1 MTVKS
6 PAPTETLLESS
17 TNFKLERAIDQN
29 FRLLTLGLSI
39 AVGLILLWIAYS
51 LLVIAFPAIQ
61 KFGLGFLFDSTW
73 DPNAGAIDPATGN
86 PTGIYGA
93 LPHIYGTVLSS
104 LIALIFAVPLG
115 VGVAIFLTENF
126 LEQKILQPIAFTIEL
141 LAAVPSVVY
150 GLWGLFV
157 FLPAIKPLFQGLHNT
172 FGWIPFFSTDPEG
185 RQLLGASLV
194 LAIMILP
201 TIIAIS
207 RDTLNSLPPKLRQGA
222 YGLGATRWE
231 TITRVLLPAAL
242 SGIIGSIMLAL
253 GRALGETMALAMLVG
268 NANKVN
274 ISWLSPASTL
284 SSLIAN
290 QFGEASGL
298 QKSSLFYEALIL
310 MVLTLGVN
318 MLAQTIVSRF
328 QQVE

>member
-1 MTVKS
+1 MTSKP
-6 PAPTETLLESS
+6 PAPEETLLAAS
-17 TNFKLERAIDQN
+17 TSFKLERSIDRGFQW
-29 FRLLTLGLSI
+29 LTLAL
-39 AVGLILLWIAYS
+39 AVSVGAILLWIAYS
-51 LLVIAFPAIQ
+51 LFVIALPAIQ
-61 KFGLGFLFDSTW
+61 KFGAGFLVDSTW
-73 DPNAGAIDPATGN
+73 DPNKNVDPATGI
-86 PTGIYGA
+86 GGVYGA
-93 LPHIYGTVLSS
+93 LPHIYGTALSS
-104 LIALIFAVPLG
+104 AIALLFAVPLG

-126 LEQKILQPIAFTIEL
+126 LKPNILQPIAFTIEL

-157 FLPAIKPLFQGLHNT
+157 FLPAIKPLLQGLHNY
-172 FGWIPFFSTDPEG
+172 FGWIPVFSTEPSG
-185 RQLLGASLV
+185 RQLFGASLV

-242 SGIIGSIMLAL
+242 SGIIGSVMLAL

-268 NANKVN
+268 NANQVN

-310 MVLTLGVN
+310 MVLTLVVN
-318 MLAQTIVSRF
+318 VLAQVLVSRF

>member
-1 MTVKS
+1 MTTQPSNSKEVS
-6 PAPTETLLESS
+6 LLDAS
-17 TNFKLERAIDQN
+17 TKFNLGRSIDQN
-29 FRLLTLGLSI
+29 FQRLTLALAISLG
-39 AVGLILLWIAYS
+39 AILLWIAYS
-51 LLVIAFPAIQ
+51 LLVIALPAIQ
-61 KFGLGFLFDSTW
+61 AFGLGFLVDSTW
-73 DPNAGAIDPATGN
+73 DPVRN
-86 PTGIYGA
+86 IYGA
-93 LPHIYGTVLSS
+93 LPHIYGTIMSS
-104 LIALIFAVPLG
+104 LLALSFAVPLG

-126 LEQKILQPIAFTIEL
+126 LNQKILQPIAFTIEL

-157 FLPAIKPLFQGLHNT
+157 FLPAIKPLLQGLHST
-172 FGWIPFFSTDPEG
+172 LGWIPFFATEPGG
-185 RQLLGASLV
+185 RQLFGASLV

-207 RDTLNSLPPKLRQGA
+207 RDTLTSLPPKLRQGA

-231 TITRVLLPAAL
+231 TIMRVLLPAAL
-242 SGIIGSIMLAL
+242 SGIVGSVMLAL

-268 NANKVN
+268 NANQVN
-274 ISWLSPASTL
+274 ISWLAPASTL

-310 MVLTLGVN
+310 MVLTLLVN
-318 MLAQTIVSRF
+318 VLAQALISRF

>member
-1 MTVKS
+1 M
-6 PAPTETLLESS
+6 APQPTDPKETSLLDAS
-17 TNFKLERAIDQN
+17 TSYSLVRSIDQN
-29 FRLLTLGLSI
+29 FRRLTLGLAIS
-39 AVGLILLWIAYS
+39 VGAILLWIAYS
-51 LLVIAFPAIQ
+51 LLVIALPAIQ
-61 KFGLGFLFDSTW
+61 AFGLGFLADSTW
-73 DPNAGAIDPATGN
+73 DPVKN
-86 PTGIYGA
+86 IYGA
-93 LPHIYGTVLSS
+93 WPHIYGTVLSS
-104 LIALIFAVPLG
+104 ILALIFAVPLG

-126 LEQKILQPIAFTIEL
+126 LKPKILQPIAFVIEL

-157 FLPAIKPLFQGLHNT
+157 FLPAIKPLLQGLNHY
-172 FGWIPFFSTDPEG
+172 FGWIPVFSTEPGG
-185 RQLLGASLV
+185 RQLFGASMV

-231 TITRVLLPAAL
+231 TIVLVLLPAAL

-253 GRALGETMALAMLVG
+253 GRALGETMALTMLVG
-268 NANKVN
+268 NANQAN

-310 MVLTLGVN
+310 MVLTLLVN
-318 MLAQTIVSRF
+318 ALAQALVSRF